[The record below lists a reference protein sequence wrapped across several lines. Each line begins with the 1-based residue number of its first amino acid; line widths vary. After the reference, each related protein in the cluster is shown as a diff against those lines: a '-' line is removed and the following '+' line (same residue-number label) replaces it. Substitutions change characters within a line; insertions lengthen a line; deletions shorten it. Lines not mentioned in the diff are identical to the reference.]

1 MALIQHSYE
10 MFETLN
16 KMRENQS
23 LTDVVLRVKGKE
35 FHAHRVIL
43 AASSRYF
50 DAMFSSGMK
59 ESLQTEVQLTELFLT
74 EKAFELLLYFIYTSF
89 LPLTEANVLDILEAA
104 DHLQISGAI
113 KKCSLYILNNL
124 REEKFTIET
133 KLKICRVAENH
144 NLAELH
150 EEIVHA
156 VALQFGEI
164 CSEKAFM
171 ENVTSDELL
180 LLLTRND
187 LSVPSETFLFQTV
200 ISWIKADR
208 ENRLQYTAQLLDKVR
223 LALVDVMVLLGE
235 LESEEFKSKPEC
247 FSLVHMC
254 LLEQV
259 RPSLSS
265 PFVQDKGEPRVASK
279 VSAVC
284 IGWQLF
290 FCCCWRFAC
299 LLQRDTPNDDIKGKS
314 R

>member
-1 MALIQHSYE
+1 MALIQHSHE

-74 EKAFELLLYFIYTSF
+74 ERAFELLLHFIYTSF

-164 CSEKAFM
+164 SSEKAFM

-279 VSAVC
+279 VSAVR
-284 IGWQLF
+284 IGWQVF
-290 FCCCWRFAC
+290 F
-299 LLQRDTPNDDIKGKS
+299 LLLLWICMVTTA
-314 R
+314 

>member
-74 EKAFELLLYFIYTSF
+74 ERAFELLLHFIYTSF

-156 VALQFGEI
+156 IALQFGEI

-171 ENVTSDELL
+171 ENVTSEELL

-200 ISWIKADR
+200 ISWIKADK
-208 ENRLQYTAQLLDKVR
+208 ENRLLYTAQLLDKVR

-279 VSAVC
+279 VSAV
-284 IGWQLF
+284 
-290 FCCCWRFAC
+290 A
-299 LLQRDTPNDDIKGKS
+299 
-314 R
+314 

>member
-74 EKAFELLLYFIYTSF
+74 ERAFELLLHFIYTSF

-156 VALQFGEI
+156 IALQFGEI

-208 ENRLQYTAQLLDKVR
+208 ENRLLYTAQLLDKVR

-279 VSAVC
+279 VSAV
-284 IGWQLF
+284 
-290 FCCCWRFAC
+290 A
-299 LLQRDTPNDDIKGKS
+299 
-314 R
+314 